1 MDEGRLP
8 WTKVR
13 NDKQKVFAAVGPNP
27 RKLFDIVVPELP
39 HRKVIRRITET
50 TQEMLPPAIAVDGEK
65 LPYRMVVDSHVVQAA
80 LRTESPCGSNG
91 G

>member
-1 MDEGRLP
+1 M
-8 WTKVR
+8 
-13 NDKQKVFAAVGPNP
+13 GPNA

-39 HRKVIRRITET
+39 HRNVLQRITET

-65 LPYRMVVDSHVVQAA
+65 LRYKVIVDSHVVQAA
-80 LRTESPCGSNG
+80 LCTESPCGSNG